1 MHSSESIIITIVG
14 LCCLLAL
21 FLLVVVPLL
30 TNDSRVKARL
40 QKEGAVVEGIV
51 LDRKRA
57 YVPSATVRY
66 TLAYRYSYGE
76 ATYEATQNVRRSLY
90 EAAYLGKRIAVRCLP
105 EDPAFARIADDLL
118 P

>member
-1 MHSSESIIITIVG
+1 MHSSESTLITIVG
-14 LCCLLAL
+14 LCCVLAL
-21 FLLVVVPLL
+21 FLFVVVLL
-30 TNDSRVKARL
+30 TNDSRIKARL

-57 YVPSATVRY
+57 YVPRVAMRY

-90 EAAYLGKRIAVRCLP
+90 EAAYPGKRIAVRCLP
-105 EDPAFARIADDLL
+105 EDPAIVRIADDLL
-118 P
+118 L

>member
-1 MHSSESIIITIVG
+1 MLSSESLLITIVG

-21 FLLVVVPLL
+21 FLLMVPLL
-30 TNDSRVKARL
+30 TNDSRIKARL
-40 QKEGAVVEGIV
+40 QKEGVVVEGIV

-57 YVPSATVRY
+57 YVPRATMRY

-76 ATYEATQNVRRSLY
+76 ASYEATQNVRRSLY
-90 EAAYLGKRIAVRCLP
+90 EAAYPGKRIAVRCLP
-105 EDPAFARIADDLL
+105 EDPAIVRIADDLL